1 MTMRREPI
9 DEIPE
14 LAAVRAELETIKVP
28 NPPRG
33 LATVEHI
40 MLDGCVMHESTQYE
54 FADFVARWLWRN
66 CYRAG
71 QGVVAAYEASERYLS
86 HECGMSEAWVRQN
99 RRMVIASKL
108 ITMPDGNISAVA
120 AGLPIDTGRQH
131 PDLFRIARGPTPD
144 LAMARA
150 VDRLVRNGYRVGMS
164 RVVLVRLLDQ
174 DGGADESYEPTAED
188 GPWLIE
194 FARRLRDQRATPA

>member
-66 CYRAG
+66 GYRAG
-71 QGVVAAYEASERYLS
+71 HGVVAAYEASELYLS

-108 ITMPDGNISAVA
+108 VTMPDGNISAVA

-131 PDLFRIARGPTPD
+131 PDLFRIARGPTVD

-150 VDRLVRNGYRVGMS
+150 VDWLVRNGYRVGMS
-164 RVVLVRLLDQ
+164 RVVLGRLLDQ
-174 DGGADESYEPTAED
+174 DGGADDSYEPTVED

-194 FARRLRDQRATPA
+194 FARRQRATPA